1 MESTMAK
8 TSKTQTI
15 ETNDVANLATVIEQ
29 APTMVQ
35 TIAHDYNKLLETHKT
50 KSAIIRLLSAEGHKN
65 GPIAKF
71 MGIKYQFVRNVLIQ
85 PVKKQTA

>member
-1 MESTMAK
+1 M
-8 TSKTQTI
+8 SKTKKQTQEVI
-15 ETNDVANLATVIEQ
+15 TQNDVADLATVLEQ

-35 TIAHDYNKLLETHKT
+35 TINHNYNELLETHKT
-50 KSAIIRLLSAEGHKN
+50 KSAIIRFLNAEGHKN

-85 PVKKQTA
+85 PVKKA